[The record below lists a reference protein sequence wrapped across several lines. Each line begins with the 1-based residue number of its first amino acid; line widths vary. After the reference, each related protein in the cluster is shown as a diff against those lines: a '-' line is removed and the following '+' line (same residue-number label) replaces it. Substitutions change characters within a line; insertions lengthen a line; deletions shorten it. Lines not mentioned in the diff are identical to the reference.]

1 MKNFVVVARLRKS
14 DRRGFSV
21 NYTWPSPITGSM
33 TEWQADFATNVK
45 AVKFADDLRDH
56 AEAFG
61 FECLV
66 YGFNGSPFR
75 RKQIL
80 IIA

>member
-1 MKNFVVVARLRKS
+1 MKNFIVVARLHKS
-14 DRRGFSV
+14 DRGFSV
-21 NYTWPSPITGSM
+21 TYTWPSPITGGM
-33 TEWQADFATNVK
+33 TEWQADFDTNVK
-45 AVKFADDLRDH
+45 AIKFADDLRDH

-75 RKQIL
+75 RKQVL
-80 IIA
+80 FIA

>member
-1 MKNFVVVARLRKS
+1 MKTVVVVARLRKS
-14 DRRGFSV
+14 DRGFSV
-21 NYTWPSPITGSM
+21 NFTWPSPITDGM
-33 TEWQADFATNVK
+33 TEWQMDFDTNIK

-61 FECLV
+61 FRAV
-66 YGFNGSPFR
+66 IYGFDGTPFR
-75 RKQIL
+75 RKKVI